1 MQNSTIYHLGFRYG
15 WYDDATDVY
24 FGCYSTKEKRD
35 EAKNR
40 YLIVHKNQGKHG
52 SLYFLGLPAE
62 DGNWEEWETTLDLDF
77 HPYE

>member
-1 MQNSTIYHLGFRYG
+1 MTIYHLGFNYG
-15 WYDDATDVY
+15 WYDDATEVY

-40 YLIVHKNQGKHG
+40 YLIAQQNQPEGILH
-52 SLYFLGLPAE
+52 FLGLSPE
-62 DGNWEEWETTLDLDF
+62 DGNWAEWETILDEDF